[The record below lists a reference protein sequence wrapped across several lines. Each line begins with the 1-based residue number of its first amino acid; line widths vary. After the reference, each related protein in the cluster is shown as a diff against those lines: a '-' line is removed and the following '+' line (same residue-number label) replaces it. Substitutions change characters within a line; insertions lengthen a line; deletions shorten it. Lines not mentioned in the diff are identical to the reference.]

1 MTVAAIVAAMIA
13 VAQLQFWDW
22 LTGKHIPLFP
32 PQSAYEWLS
41 WGLIAACF
49 IAAVFVSVDERQ
61 AETGALKYE
70 HDRAEWH
77 DQQQRMLND
86 PRVQEGFKILQQIND
101 RRAATR
107 NAATRRASTQ
117 AAD

>member
-1 MTVAAIVAAMIA
+1 MTVATIVAAMLA

-32 PQSAYEWLS
+32 PKSAFEWLI

-49 IAAVFVSVDERQ
+49 VAAVFVSVDERQ
-61 AETGALKYE
+61 AETAAVQNERG
-70 HDRAEWH
+70 RAQWH
-77 DQQQRMLND
+77 DEQHKLLND
-86 PRVQEGFKILQQIND
+86 PNVQEGFKIMQQLNQ

-107 NAATRRASTQ
+107 NAATRPASAQ
-117 AAD
+117 SP